1 MATTLS
7 PISLRERLPLLESL
21 PTVERSA
28 EPVVMP
34 RRTSHHVLTIEPAV
48 FLSREHQRA
57 FRAANYI
64 LRPVRQWHMVLDWV
78 EQGAPDA
85 ILLDVDAID
94 AAVSKLNVSAHRLI
108 TLLRR
113 ALRDRAI
120 PIGIVSRRDYV
131 EIEDIVQAGVD
142 VFVPSSAPMF
152 CLIQR
157 IDAARQRAQQHAS
170 STQLHDI
177 SA

>member
-1 MATTLS
+1 MATILS
-7 PISLRERLPLLESL
+7 PISLRERLPLLESR
-21 PTVERSA
+21 PTVERGA
-28 EPVVMP
+28 EPAITS
-34 RRTSHHVLTIEPAV
+34 RRISHHVLTLEPAA

-64 LRPVRQWHMVLDWV
+64 LRPVRQWHQAVDWV

-94 AAVSKLNVSAHRLI
+94 AAVSSLNVSSRRLI

-113 ALRDRAI
+113 ADNGRAI
-120 PIGIVSRRDYV
+120 PIAIVSRRDYV
-131 EIEDIVQAGVD
+131 EIEDIVAAGVD
-142 VFVPSSAPMF
+142 VFVPTGTPMF

-157 IDAARQRAQQHAS
+157 LDAARLRAQLRA
-170 STQLHDI
+170 I
-177 SA
+177 PA

>member
-28 EPVVMP
+28 EPVATP
-34 RRTSHHVLTIEPAV
+34 RRTSHHVLTLEPAA
-48 FLSREHQRA
+48 FLSREHHRA

-64 LRPVRQWHMVLDWV
+64 LRPVRQWHLVVEWV

-94 AAVSKLNVSAHRLI
+94 AAISTLNVSARRLI
-108 TLLRR
+108 TLLSR
-113 ALRDRAI
+113 AIRDRAI
-120 PIGIVSRRDYV
+120 PIAIVSRRDYV
-131 EIEDIVQAGVD
+131 EIEDILQAGVD
-142 VFVPSSAPMF
+142 VFVPTHAPMF

-157 IDAARQRAQQHAS
+157 IEAARVRSQMHA
-170 STQLHDI
+170 I

>member
-7 PISLRERLPLLESL
+7 PISLRERLPLLESI
-21 PTVERSA
+21 PAIERTA
-28 EPVVMP
+28 APAATP
-34 RRTSHHVLTIEPAV
+34 RRTARHVLTLEPAA
-48 FLSREHQRA
+48 FLSREHVRA

-64 LRPVRQWHMVLDWV
+64 LRPVRHWHQALDWV

-94 AAVSKLNVSAHRLI
+94 AAVSSLNVSARRLV

-113 ALRDRAI
+113 AAQGRAL
-120 PIGIVSRRDYV
+120 PIAIVSQRDYV

-142 VFVPSSAPMF
+142 VVVPTQAPMV

-157 IDAARQRAQQHAS
+157 IEAARLRQQSRAVA
-170 STQLHDI
+170 
-177 SA
+177 AAA

>member
-1 MATTLS
+1 MATILS
-7 PISLRERLPLLESL
+7 PISLRERLPLLEA
-21 PTVERSA
+21 PPAVERGT
-28 EPVVMP
+28 EPVATP
-34 RRTSHHVLTIEPAV
+34 RRTSRHVLTIEPAA

-64 LRPVRQWHMVLDWV
+64 LRPVRQWHLAVDWV

-94 AAVSKLNVSAHRLI
+94 AAVSTLNVSARRLI

-113 ALRDRAI
+113 GARDRAI
-120 PIGIVSRRDYV
+120 PIAIVSRRDYV
-131 EIEDIVQAGVD
+131 EIEDIVQSGVD
-142 VFVPSSAPMF
+142 VFVPTSAPMF

-157 IDAARQRAQQHAS
+157 IDAAWSRAHLRAVG
-170 STQLHDI
+170 
-177 SA
+177 A